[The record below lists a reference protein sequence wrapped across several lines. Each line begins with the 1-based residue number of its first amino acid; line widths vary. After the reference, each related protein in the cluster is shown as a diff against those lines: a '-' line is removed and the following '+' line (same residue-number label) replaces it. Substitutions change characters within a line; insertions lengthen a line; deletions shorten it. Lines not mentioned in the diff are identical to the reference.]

1 MRCRKVRSYLSAYC
15 NGELSSRFKPA
26 VSEHLSTCSACRR
39 EEAVYRS
46 MSQANEKLSTLT
58 VCDDF
63 NGKLLNRIAQ
73 ERFSETRTKAF
84 LPKRAPVILWRQA
97 IPAFVTTSLMILL
110 AIVAF
115 SPKNIPLA
123 DDIFAR
129 RSALDDSY
137 LTVQPVD
144 NVRRTA
150 NLDKD
155 WSLGNRLAWA
165 ERMNRLSNAIV
176 QQGAWRDIDR
186 SYGLMTASAQ
196 APTPVPYVLGYY
208 KVRPVVRVYMSLE
221 SPSAKEG
228 GRAY

>member
-1 MRCRKVRSYLSAYC
+1 
-15 NGELSSRFKPA
+15 LSSRLKPA
-26 VSEHLSTCSACRR
+26 VSEHLSTCSTCRR

-46 MSQANEKLSTLT
+46 MSQANGKLSILT

-73 ERFSETRTKAF
+73 ERFAETRTKAF

-115 SPKNIPLA
+115 SPKNIHLA

-129 RSALDDSY
+129 RTTLDDSY

-155 WSLGNRLAWA
+155 WSLGSRLAWA

-186 SYGLMTASAQ
+186 SSA
-196 APTPVPYVLGYY
+196 TGGKDIYVTG
-208 KVRPVVRVYMSLE
+208 VTIR
-221 SPSAKEG
+221 
-228 GRAY
+228 

>member
-1 MRCRKVRSYLSAYC
+1 MRCRKVRSYLLAYC
-15 NGELSSRFKPA
+15 SGELNSYLKPA
-26 VSEHLSTCSACRR
+26 VSVHLSTCSACRR

-46 MSQANEKLSTLT
+46 ISQANAKLSALT
-58 VCDDF
+58 VGSDF
-63 NGKLLNRIAQ
+63 NARLFNRIAR
-73 ERFSETRTKAF
+73 ERFAETRTKAF

-97 IPAFVTTSLMILL
+97 IPAFVTTGLMILL
-110 AIVAF
+110 AVVAF
-115 SPKNIPLA
+115 SPKSLRQA

-129 RSALDDSY
+129 RTGLDDSY

-144 NVRRTA
+144 NVKRTV

-155 WSLGNRLAWA
+155 WSLGNQLARA
-165 ERMNRLSNAIV
+165 EKMNRLSNSIV

-196 APTPVPYVLGYY
+196 APTPVPYVLGYH
-208 KVRPVVRVYMSLE
+208 KVRPVVKIYMSLE

>member
-15 NGELSSRFKPA
+15 NDELSSRLKPA

-46 MSQANEKLSTLT
+46 MAQATGALSGLA
-58 VCDDF
+58 VGSGF
-63 NGKLLNRIAQ
+63 NGKLLDRVAR
-73 ERFSETRTKAF
+73 ERFAETRTKAF

-97 IPAFVTTSLMILL
+97 IPAFFATTLIILL
-110 AIVAF
+110 AVVAF
-115 SPKNIPLA
+115 SPENV
-123 DDIFAR
+123 DRTDGVFAR

-144 NVRRTA
+144 DARGTA
-150 NLDKD
+150 KLHKG
-155 WSLGNRLAWA
+155 WSLGNQLARA

-176 QQGAWRDIDR
+176 QPAAWCNIDR
-186 SYGLMTASAQ
+186 SYGLMTASSHTSA
-196 APTPVPYVLGYY
+196 PVPFVEGYY
-208 KVRPVVRVYMSLE
+208 KIRSVVKIYMSPP